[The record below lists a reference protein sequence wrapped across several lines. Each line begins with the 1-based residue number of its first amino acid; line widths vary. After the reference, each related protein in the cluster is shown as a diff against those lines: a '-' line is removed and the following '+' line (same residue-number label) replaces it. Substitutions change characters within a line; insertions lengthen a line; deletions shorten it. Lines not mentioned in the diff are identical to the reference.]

1 MWEVSIHC
9 LDGFPTCMGDIS
21 EWRRDKV
28 LFFSCIIQHLL
39 GDHACAG
46 ATSSKWSVETA
57 IGVAVGH
64 RDDVL
69 IV

>member
-1 MWEVSIHC
+1 
-9 LDGFPTCMGDIS
+9 MGDIS